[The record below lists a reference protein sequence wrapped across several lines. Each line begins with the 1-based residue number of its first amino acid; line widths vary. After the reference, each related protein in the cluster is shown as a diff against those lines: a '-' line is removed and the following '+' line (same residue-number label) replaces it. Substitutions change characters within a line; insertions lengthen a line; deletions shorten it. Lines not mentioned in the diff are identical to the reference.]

1 MNRVDVSRLN
11 RVFNVGGPDYIIVS
25 NEDCERFQ
33 IKPII
38 SNNSTFQF
46 EKKDTIMLIK
56 KDDEILYE
64 KKKDQSYDYD
74 IKRIRE
80 LLDSIEKKRTLKLQ
94 DKREEYQN
102 LIRYQHELK
111 LKITKEYNEKKELEI
126 QIIRDE
132 IYENNN
138 TSYGPKNYN
147 KIVDDLIQDLIEEKG
162 KLIKQNESKT
172 KSELKIEYAFNDY
185 NKILKKR
192 SYEKYKIF
200 SVRPT

>member
-11 RVFNVGGPDYIIVS
+11 RVFNVGGPNYIIVS

-111 LKITKEYNEKKELEI
+111 LKITTEYNEKKELET
-126 QIIRDE
+126 QMIRDE

-138 TSYGPKNYN
+138 TSYVSKNYN

-162 KLIKQNESKT
+162 KLIKQNELKT

-185 NKILKKR
+185 NKILKRR
-192 SYEKYKIF
+192 SYEKYKIL
-200 SVRPT
+200 SVNPT